1 MNPYRQNDT
10 QPDDPEL
17 ERLEEQI
24 YRAGR
29 RRARLDRV
37 YRFIDGIFY
46 GADSL
51 LGRFVQ
57 GVLRVFDALDE
68 TVRQTLLGML
78 VVGAILA
85 SVAFLDAHLEQRC
98 RDVCRRYGETYSGQR
113 GREVCECTTPA
124 DPQTGRRTYSVHVVP
139 GLR

>member
-1 MNPYRQNDT
+1 MPYRQNDT

-29 RRARLDRV
+29 RRARLDRA

-46 GADSL
+46 GVDSL
-51 LGRFVQ
+51 LGRFVR

-68 TVRQTLLGML
+68 SVQHALLGML
-78 VVGAILA
+78 GLGALLA
-85 SVAFLDAHLEQRC
+85 LVAYLDAQLDQRC
-98 RDVCRRYGETYSGQR
+98 QNVCRRYGETYSGQR
-113 GREVCECTTPA
+113 GREVCECVTPA